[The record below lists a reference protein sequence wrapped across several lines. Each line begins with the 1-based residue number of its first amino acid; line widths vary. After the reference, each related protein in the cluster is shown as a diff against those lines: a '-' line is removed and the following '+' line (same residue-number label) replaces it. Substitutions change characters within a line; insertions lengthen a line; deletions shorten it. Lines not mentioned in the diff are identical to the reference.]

1 MPDKPTFG
9 RYAEIPYEQM
19 TLEQQE
25 AYRSLIETRAATPL
39 RETLRILPDLIHWL
53 ARRIA
58 RRRPGKG
65 VLAFLRRDGATSRLR
80 ILNLPSPNPRIFPI
94 GLQNGREADGKD
106 AH

>member
-39 RETLRILPDLIHWL
+39 RETLRIFGWL
-53 ARRIA
+53 AASRVVGQ
-58 RRRPGKG
+58 GKQSWPSS
-65 VLAFLRRDGATSRLR
+65 AETTRLR
-80 ILNLPSPNPRIFPI
+80 ILDS
-94 GLQNGREADGKD
+94 
-106 AH
+106 

>member
-1 MPDKPTFG
+1 MRKRLEMPDKPTFG

-65 VLAFLRRDGATSRLR
+65 ILAFLRRNDAASHLR
-80 ILNLPSPNPRIFPI
+80 FLAPPMPHHIFPSASRF
-94 GLQNGREADGKD
+94 Q
-106 AH
+106 